1 MERMEND
8 QIKWELQCYGCTKA
22 ELDHIVKTQCFP
34 GEELMFACG
43 ILSDAQE
50 VLSAEFGE
58 PDAETARQYINRAK
72 SIIFNQMRD
81 YREKA
86 AA

>member
-1 MERMEND
+1 MERD

-58 PDAETARQYINRAK
+58 PDHETARQYINRAK
-72 SIIFNQMRD
+72 AIIFAQMREE
-81 YREKA
+81 REKQA
-86 AA
+86 A

>member
-1 MERMEND
+1 MERD

-22 ELDHIVKTQCFP
+22 QLDHIVKTQCFP

-50 VLSAEFGE
+50 TLSAEYGE
-58 PDAETARQYINRAK
+58 PNIEQARQYINRAK
-72 SIIFNQMRD
+72 AIIFAQMREE
-81 YREKA
+81 RERKA
-86 AA
+86 A